1 MNQNLILQY
10 LCDLEQNNCREWFRG
25 HKQQYQAANGVF
37 EGLVETLMLELKK
50 SDPTVLLTEPGKLT
64 FKLVRDTRF
73 SNDKS
78 PYLPA
83 FRAHISAKG
92 KLPIPVGYYLM
103 LRPGGRSFLGGGLFT
118 DMFRDATAMV
128 REAIAGRGAEWQEIL
143 SAPSF
148 TDKFVVKGNALKKLP
163 RGFDSTHPQAEYLKN
178 KSWYLEYPI
187 ADEELSDPQ
196 FVQNAVGVY
205 QAMQPFNSFLNQ
217 ALKQFQMP
225 ARN

>member
-1 MNQNLILQY
+1 
-10 LCDLEQNNCREWFRG
+10 
-25 HKQQYQAANGVF
+25 
-37 EGLVETLMLELKK
+37 MLELKK

-103 LRPGGRSFLGGGLFT
+103 LRPGGRSFLGGGLFA

-128 REAIAGRGAEWQEIL
+128 RAAIADRGEEWQEIL
-143 SAPSF
+143 
-148 TDKFVVKGNALKKLP
+148 
-163 RGFDSTHPQAEYLKN
+163 
-178 KSWYLEYPI
+178 
-187 ADEELSDPQ
+187 LS
-196 FVQNAVGVY
+196 
-205 QAMQPFNSFLNQ
+205 LIHI
-217 ALKQFQMP
+217 
-225 ARN
+225 